1 MVSPISFDLA
11 MLSASILSMQD
22 ASGLAP
28 LELPPFFGKTC
39 RFGESADKGMSSVP
53 SGDAIQR
60 FQSAMMDPEPVIDV
74 MRPCVESLSQQ
85 RSMTAQ
91 PALNITAENS
101 PSPDSHETDK
111 AARPIASV
119 FVDAPISYAPS
130 GAVLRHDEPTVVE
143 APVSRAPVEVVAP
156 HDDPVVAE
164 APRKPETVEATPL
177 HEPVAVEAPVLRA
190 PVEVVAPHEPVAVE
204 APHKPVTVEVTP
216 SREPVVV
223 EAPVTRA
230 PAEVAASR
238 EPVVVK
244 TPHKPV
250 PVEATPPREPVVVEA
265 PITRAPVE
273 VVASREPVAV
283 EAPNKPV
290 TVEIMPSHEPVVVE
304 APVLRAPVEV
314 VAPREPVAVEAPH
327 KPEMVEAAPS
337 REPVAVEAPHKPV
350 PVEAAPPREPVAVEV
365 PVSRAPVEV
374 VAPRE
379 PVAVEASRETVSF
392 AVDDEE
398 TVTQTAVKPESQ
410 HADAAKVPVVVD
422 VVNAGAAANLQSLD
436 VSQSVEAASAA
447 RSASAAMAV
456 DEIVKAVSAQIEVVP
471 SLVKGEGEVVIH
483 LKPTVLDGSEMRLS
497 AKDGVLSLE
506 MTPATPEAAQVIVRN
521 VPQLE
526 RALAEHIPAFHGFSV
541 AVKKGKFDENK

>member
-28 LELPPFFGKTC
+28 LELPPSFGKTC

-60 FQSAMMDPEPVIDV
+60 FQSAMMDPEPAIAV
-74 MRPCVESLSQQ
+74 MRPCVESLSRQ
-85 RSMTAQ
+85 RSMPEQPAVNIAAENAPAPDSRETSKTAQ
-91 PALNITAENS
+91 
-101 PSPDSHETDK
+101 
-111 AARPIASV
+111 PIASV
-119 FVDAPISYAPS
+119 FVDTPISYAS
-130 GAVLRHDEPTVVE
+130 SEAILQHDEPT
-143 APVSRAPVEVVAP
+143 
-156 HDDPVVAE
+156 
-164 APRKPETVEATPL
+164 
-177 HEPVAVEAPVLRA
+177 
-190 PVEVVAPHEPVAVE
+190 
-204 APHKPVTVEVTP
+204 
-216 SREPVVV
+216 VV

-230 PAEVAASR
+230 PAEVVASR

-250 PVEATPPREPVVVEA
+250 PVEVTPPREPVVVEA
-265 PITRAPVE
+265 PITRAPVEVVAPREPVAVEVPNKPVTVEIMPSHEPVVVEAPVSRAPVEVVAPRDPVVVEAPHKPVKAEVTPPHEPVVVEAPVTRAPVE

-290 TVEIMPSHEPVVVE
+290 
-304 APVLRAPVEV
+304 PVEV
-314 VAPREPVAVEAPH
+314 T
-327 KPEMVEAAPS
+327 
-337 REPVAVEAPHKPV
+337 
-350 PVEAAPPREPVAVEV
+350 PPREPVAVEV

-398 TVTQTAVKPESQ
+398 TVTQTAVKPESR

-483 LKPTVLDGSEMRLS
+483 LKPTILDGSEMKLS